1 MNGKRVH
8 GLAGLVK
15 SNRSRGKISPLKS
28 SHESEG
34 DSWWDTM
41 KKGVHTGLSVAGLA
55 FPGADLI
62 NAGLYALEG
71 DFKSAAS
78 AGLASIPVIG
88 DTYAAGKLAHKAGK
102 GALEIAKAGTKA
114 STKTR
119 SVKTGVEQTVKGIK
133 NIPKDIVKGNIK
145 DAVTNIGSADYW
157 RGTGKD
163 ILDMAGVGGD
173 KESNIIRISMPV
185 NPKTGERYE
194 SF

>member
-1 MNGKRVH
+1 MRRRRMH
-8 GLAGLVK
+8 GHVRRK
-15 SNRSRGKISPLKS
+15 SSCKPSPLKS
-28 SHESEG
+28 NHESG
-34 DSWWDTM
+34 DDSWWDTM

-55 FPGADLI
+55 FPGADLL

-71 DFKSAAS
+71 DWRGAAS

-88 DTYAAGKLAHKAGK
+88 DTYAAGKLAAKAGK

-133 NIPKDIVKGNIK
+133 NIPKDIIKGNIK
-145 DAVTNIGSADYW
+145 DAATNIGSTDYW
-157 RGTGKD
+157 YGTAKD
-163 ILDMAGVGGD
+163 IKSLAGVGGD